1 MASFNGRSRASSA
14 NSLRGTELRLLRYA
28 LAVESCGSIGAAAAL
43 LGVETSAV
51 SRGIRDLEDRLGFP
65 LFDRSYRGAAPTPAG
80 AVYLS
85 LVREALSALD
95 RAEATAR
102 SVSNG
107 RSGLLRIGFVWS
119 FGFGPI
125 VKLLQ
130 EFQRC
135 QPNVEVQFVED
146 GPDPLIARLHDR
158 TLDVALT
165 AIEPAGHI
173 PLRPVGDLS
182 RITLWT
188 ERLLAAMPAV
198 EVRDWVSWTDLVER
212 KLLCRVADDFRGY
225 TAFVERIGGP
235 TLRFFPQD
243 CSREGLLG
251 LVAAGHGWSIVPGS
265 LAECEIEGVV
275 LAPISSVSA
284 ALQIEALWQ
293 AGNENSALRSF
304 LKLARKMRGTDPASA

>member
-1 MASFNGRSRASSA
+1 M
-14 NSLRGTELRLLRYA
+14 ELRLLRYA

-51 SRGIRDLEDRLGFP
+51 SRGIRDLEDRLGFL
-65 LFDRSYRGAAPTPAG
+65 LFDRSHRGAAPGPAG

-85 LVREALSALD
+85 LVREALNALE

-130 EFQRC
+130 EFRRC
-135 QPNVEVQFVED
+135 QPTVEVQFVED

-158 TLDVALT
+158 KLDVALT
-165 AIEPAGHI
+165 AIEPAGHV
-173 PLRPVGDLS
+173 PMRPVGELS
-182 RITLWT
+182 RLTLWT
-188 ERLLAAMPAV
+188 ERLLAAMPAA
-198 EVRDWVSWTDLVER
+198 EARDRVSWTDLVER

-225 TAFVERIGGP
+225 SAFVERTGGP

-251 LVAAGHGWSIVPGS
+251 LVAAGHGWTIVPES
-265 LAECEIEGVV
+265 LAECEVGGIM
-275 LAPISSVSA
+275 LAPISSASA
-284 ALQIEALWQ
+284 ALQIEALWR
-293 AGNENSALRSF
+293 AGNENPALRSF
-304 LKLARKMRGTDPASA
+304 LKLARKMRGTASLSV